1 MKPTASQLSQYTPG
15 MPLGDI
21 YYILFRHKWKIA
33 LCSLI
38 GFAITGM
45 LYKIDSPLYRSEAKL
60 FVRYIISETKSTGPN
75 SDATAKLPDERGASI
90 MNTER
95 EILRSFDLVKLVAD
109 SVGPE
114 KILAKAGGGTSPN
127 DAAALLAK
135 NLVVTVP
142 PSSSVVNIVIKHPD
156 PEIVRPVLAEVIS
169 RYFQMHSDAHRAAG
183 ALGNSLEQE
192 AEALKNKLRTT
203 EDDLRS
209 EKAKVGVVFSVEDA
223 KKDLSNRIA
232 ENRRAVNSYE
242 SELAAL
248 RAVLEKF
255 QLEPTATPALSARD
269 DAPPAPPQEIVE
281 LDKNIFHRIERFRK
295 EVETLQLEFTA
306 ENNRVKDARAR
317 LVEVE
322 HDRDALHDR
331 YPGLKTSAVTA
342 ATQSH
347 PVPGATALN
356 TASQQVTIFQA
367 RLEKLNSQYEQMRD
381 ELKKLDQAE
390 GRIMDLTRQ
399 RELDAAN
406 SNYYQ
411 TRFEQS
417 RINDTFGNG
426 KVSGII
432 TIQSPSQPFREPV
445 NKKLGV
451 AAIGGVLLGVGWAFL
466 IELYL
471 DRSVRRPSDIEKSLH
486 APLFLS
492 IPNLR
497 LHGTPRRRKKADDQY
512 VLQITDAKTGRL
524 HDYNTNPSPP
534 MPEYQSRLIPFHE
547 TLRDRLI
554 SYFETKNLTHKPKL
568 VAITGLG
575 RDAGVT
581 TTATGLARSLS
592 ETGEGNVLL
601 VDMTVGQGA
610 AQQFVKG
617 KAVCGLDELLN
628 ARDQAQVDTN
638 LFVVAEGSKSDRL
651 SRNLPQRFTK
661 LVPQLKSSDFDY
673 VIFDMPPVSQ
683 LSITTRLAGFM
694 DMVLLVVES
703 ERNDRDIVQQATEL
717 LAESK
722 AHVGI
727 VLNKTNSYVP
737 ARLNQEL
744 LNS

>member
-1 MKPTASQLSQYTPG
+1 MKPMTPQLSTYTPG
-15 MPLGDI
+15 MSLGDI
-21 YYILFRHKWKIA
+21 YYILFRHKWKIV
-33 LCSLI
+33 LCSLT
-38 GFAITGM
+38 GFVITGV
-45 LYKIDSPLYRSEAKL
+45 LYKFDSPLYRSEAKL

-75 SDATAKLPDERGASI
+75 SDATAKLPDERGVSI

-114 KILAKAGGGTSPN
+114 KILAKAGGGTNSN
-127 DAAALLAK
+127 DAAALLAR

-142 PSSSVVNIVIKHPD
+142 PSSSVVNIVVKHPD

-183 ALGNSLEQE
+183 ALGTSLEQE
-192 AEALKNKLRTT
+192 AEALKNKLRAT

-223 KKDLSNRIA
+223 KKDLSNRMA
-232 ENRRAVNSYE
+232 ENRRAVSSYE

-248 RAVLEKF
+248 HAVLEQY
-255 QLEPTATPALSARD
+255 QLEPEAASALPARD
-269 DAPPAPPQEIVE
+269 DASPAPPQEIVE
-281 LDKNIFHRIERFRK
+281 LDKNILYRIERFRK

-317 LVEVE
+317 LVEAE
-322 HDRDALHDR
+322 RDRSKLHEQH
-331 YPGLKTSAVTA
+331 PGLKASAA
-342 ATQSH
+342 AAAAQSR
-347 PVPGATALN
+347 PAPGATALN
-356 TASQQVTIFQA
+356 TASQQVIIFQA
-367 RLEKLNSQYEQMRD
+367 RLEKLNSQYVQMRD

-471 DRSVRRPSDIEKSLH
+471 DRSVRRPSDIEKNLH

-497 LHGTPRRRKKADDQY
+497 LDGIPTRSAKAEEQYALQTPGKSGNLPDH
-512 VLQITDAKTGRL
+512 DA
-524 HDYNTNPSPP
+524 NPVFSK
-534 MPEYQSRLIPFHE
+534 PEYQSPLIPFHE

-554 SYFETKNLTHKPKL
+554 GYFETKNLTHKPKL

-638 LFVVAEGSKSDRL
+638 LFVVAEGSNSDRL

-703 ERNDRDIVQQATEL
+703 EKNDRDIVQQATEL